1 MSAKTNISARI
12 DRMVDSVN
20 SKVKAVASVTIGGA
34 FAVHGIKVID
44 SQKGSHGTS
53 AESVE
58 SCGDAS
64 AAWTTERNTVPNP
77 SQWTSKPS
85 KEPS

>member
-1 MSAKTNISARI
+1 MAVTKIPKKTVTLIEPKRSFI
-12 DRMVDSVN
+12 VD
-20 SKVKAVASVTIGGA
+20 KAQ
-34 FAVHGIKVID
+34 H
-44 SQKGSHGTS
+44 
-53 AESVE
+53 SVE